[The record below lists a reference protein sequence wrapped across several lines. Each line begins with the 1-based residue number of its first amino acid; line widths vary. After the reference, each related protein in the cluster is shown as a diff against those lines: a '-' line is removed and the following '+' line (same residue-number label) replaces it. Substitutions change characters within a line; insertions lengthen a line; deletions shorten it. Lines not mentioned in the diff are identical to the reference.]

1 MIVLLV
7 LTMRIQEMLPMMLSI
22 FFIMPIYQLILVD
35 IFPAS
40 EEESSLE
47 HLINNIFY
55 LILIIIGVCLI
66 S

>member
-1 MIVLLV
+1 MIIFLILP
-7 LTMRIQEMLPMMLSI
+7 MRIQDKLSMMLSI
-22 FFIMPIYQLILVD
+22 FFVLPIYQLILVD
-35 IFPAS
+35 ILPAS

-55 LILIIIGVCLI
+55 LILVIIGVCLI

>member
-1 MIVLLV
+1 MILFLI
-7 LTMRIQEMLPMMLSI
+7 LPMRIQDKLPMMLSI
-22 FFIMPIYQLILVD
+22 LFVMPIYQLILVD
-35 IFPAS
+35 ILPAS

-55 LILIIIGVCLI
+55 LILVIIGVSLI